1 MNKILMLSIVLVLN
15 TTIFAQS
22 YTFTFQNETYT
33 DLESSVSLNNG
44 MTWSYPNY
52 TIPIGFNFQFFNQ
65 NLNSFYIVEDFDV
78 SILTSSNNLGNTMAS
93 VVPFGTNLMD
103 RGWDI
108 NSSSPTENSLS
119 PLSYQIEG
127 TVGNRI
133 FKMEWKNV
141 GFSGEI
147 WDYEHMATDYANFQL
162 WCYESSNIIEI
173 RFGESHFEHY
183 DSSFYDESGP
193 LIGLFPS
200 INEDGPTQNGFVLT
214 GSPSNPSLLN
224 TMSTIFLNGMPP
236 NGIVYRFTPD
246 TAGIDDYN
254 DNLAL
259 TLSPIPVDGFFKVA
273 TFQEDLEIEKISIFN
288 LLGQFIQSEK
298 SDFEKIDVSTLLAG
312 VYMVNVYT
320 NRGVKSIKMIK
331 N

>member
-1 MNKILMLSIVLVLN
+1 MYLDNPTSI
-15 TTIFAQS
+15 
-22 YTFTFQNETYT
+22 
-33 DLESSVSLNNG
+33 NNG

-65 NLNSFYIVEDFDV
+65 NLDSFYILEDFDA
-78 SILTSSNNLGNTMAS
+78 SILTSSNDLSNNVAS
-93 VVPFGTNLMD
+93 VVPFGTNIMD

-119 PLSYQIEG
+119 PLSYQIDG
-127 TVGNRI
+127 TIGNRI

-147 WDYEHMATDYANFQL
+147 WDYEHMATDFANFQI

-200 INEDGPTQNGFVLT
+200 INVDGPTQNGLVLT
-214 GSPSNPSLLN
+214 GSPSNPTLLN
-224 TMSTIFLNGMPP
+224 TMSTLFLNGMPP
-236 NGIVYRFTPD
+236 NGAVYKFTPT
-246 TAGIDDYN
+246 TASVYDEVNSLLSIIPNPTTDFFEILNTNTLKIGYIYN
-254 DNLAL
+254 
-259 TLSPIPVDGFFKVA
+259 
-273 TFQEDLEIEKISIFN
+273 Q
-288 LLGQFIQSEK
+288 LGQIIQIFESKKVNICNLEK
-298 SDFEKIDVSTLLAG
+298 GVYFLKVIDVK
-312 VYMVNVYT
+312 NQ
-320 NRGVKSIKMIK
+320 VKTAKIVKY
-331 N
+331 